1 MKKDKIVSLFLC
13 FLVVGFY
20 VFIYFLLPKE
30 SIYPLTT
37 TSLIGQVSSYK
48 IDGNFFSFVVMDKEA
63 VQVFYYFDSEEEKDE
78 WLQKI
83 EYGLEVRVHGTMEL
97 PSTATMPHAF
107 NYQEYLYYKNI
118 YRNFIKKSGDTDL
131 AIAIGGD
138 NYCYRGFA
146 ERFGVL
152 NDMFVSHKV
161 PCVLWGCSIDS
172 YRIDSRLIDYLKQY
186 HLITVR
192 ETVTYNA
199 LKEAGLKNIYFVPD
213 TAFVLDK
220 IECEFPDDF
229 MASDVVGINCS
240 PLISTYEKNKG
251 ITLANYEYLLEFIL
265 RHTAYSIALIPHV
278 VWTHNDDR
286 SVLKILYEKYKQS
299 GRIIMIKD
307 GNAMLLKGYISQ
319 CRFLIAART
328 HASIAGYS
336 TQVPTLVVGY
346 SVKSVG
352 IASDLFGT
360 PKNYVFPVNLLSRK
374 EELAEAFVWLM
385 DNEEKIRNHYA
396 QNLSKYISGLD
407 SINELSLF

>member
-1 MKKDKIVSLFLC
+1 MRISLYAHGGSANHGC
-13 FLVVGFY
+13 EALVRST
-20 VFIYFLLPKE
+20 IK
-30 SIYPLTT
+30 
-37 TSLIGQVSSYK
+37 LIGISKHIFTLLSEAPEEDFKYGIDEIARIESSH
-48 IDGNFFSFVVMDKEA
+48 DTL
-63 VQVFYYFDSEEEKDE
+63 SEGWRGALYRIKMKMTND
-78 WLQKI
+78 Q
-83 EYGLEVRVHGTMEL
+83 RV
-97 PSTATMPHAF
+97 
-107 NYQEYLYYKNI
+107 YYKNI